1 LVKYAYNVRHYTGNR
16 EITVA
21 AKSALKGAMG
31 FVGVGVMGGRMARR
45 LIEAGFPLVIHDT
58 NPAALKPLVKLGAK
72 VARSPRDVANK
83 ARIVFAS
90 VPTPPVLREVALG
103 SNGLIRGK
111 AIKILVDLSTTGSV
125 IEKEIAK
132 ALAVRGIDLVDS
144 PVSGGASGADKGTL
158 AVMVAGKATSIAA
171 VRDALNVVG
180 KVFVVGKQPGQ
191 AQMMKLLNNML
202 STSAL
207 AMSLEVFV
215 AGTKA
220 GIDPDMMVAV
230 INAGSGRNSATEEKI
245 PRSVLTRTFDFGFP
259 VSGARKDI
267 GLAIEECQAMGLPM
281 IVGSAAKQLWDFAYN
296 QGGGKR
302 DMTTLITYLEPWAGV
317 EVRGK
322 AARKARKR
330 A

>member
-1 LVKYAYNVRHYTGNR
+1 M
-16 EITVA
+16 A
-21 AKSALKGAMG
+21 AKPEVMG
-31 FVGVGVMGGRMARR
+31 FIGVGVMGGRMARR
-45 LIEAGFPLVIHDT
+45 LLESGFPLIIHDV
-58 NPAALKPLVKLGAK
+58 NAAALKPLVKLGAR
-72 VARSPRDVANK
+72 VARSPLAVAD
-83 ARIVFAS
+83 RTRVVFAS
-90 VPTPPVLREVALG
+90 VPTPAILRDVALG
-103 SNGLIRGK
+103 AQGTEGLIRGK

-125 IEKEIAK
+125 VEKAIAK
-132 ALAVRGIDLVDS
+132 ALAARGIDTVDS
-144 PVSGGASGADKGTL
+144 PVSGGASGAAQGTL
-158 AVMVAGKATSIAA
+158 AVMVAGKPRSIAA
-171 VRDALNVVG
+171 VRSALEVIG

-191 AQMMKLLNNML
+191 AQLMKLLNNLL

-215 AGTKA
+215 AGAKA
-220 GIDPDMMVAV
+220 GLDPDMMVAV

-281 IVGSAAKQLWDFAYN
+281 IVGSAAKQLWEFAYN

-302 DMTTLITYLEPWAGV
+302 DMTTLITYIEPWAGV

-322 AARKARKR
+322 AARKTRR
-330 A
+330 RS

>member
-1 LVKYAYNVRHYTGNR
+1 M
-16 EITVA
+16 VA
-21 AKSALKGAMG
+21 AKPALTG
-31 FVGVGVMGGRMARR
+31 FIGVGVMGGRMARR
-45 LIEAGFPLVIHDT
+45 LLEAGYPLIIYDL
-58 NPAALKPLVKLGAK
+58 NPAALMPLVKLGAK
-72 VARSPRDVANK
+72 VARSPRDVADK
-83 ARIVFAS
+83 ARVVFAS

-103 SNGLIRGK
+103 TNGVIHGK
-111 AIKILVDLSTTGSV
+111 AIKILVDLSTTGSTV
-125 IEKEIAK
+125 EKEIAK
-132 ALAVRGIDLVDS
+132 ALATRGIDLIDS
-144 PVSGGASGADKGTL
+144 PVSGGASGAEKGTL
-158 AVMVAGKATSIAA
+158 AVMVAGKPPSIAA
-171 VRDALNVVG
+171 VRDALTVIG

-191 AQMMKLLNNML
+191 AQLMKLLNNML

-207 AMSLEVFV
+207 AMSMEVFI
-215 AGTKA
+215 AGAK
-220 GIDPDMMVAV
+220 GGLDPDTMVAV

-245 PRSVLTRTFDFGFP
+245 PRSVLTRNFDFGFP

-322 AARKARKR
+322 AARKRRRPPA
-330 A
+330 

>member
-1 LVKYAYNVRHYTGNR
+1 M
-16 EITVA
+16 VA
-21 AKSALKGAMG
+21 AKPALTG
-31 FVGVGVMGGRMARR
+31 FIGVGVMGGRMARR
-45 LIEAGFPLVIHDT
+45 LLEAGYPLIIYDL
-58 NPAALKPLVKLGAK
+58 NPAALMPLVKLGAK
-72 VARSPRDVANK
+72 VARSPRDVADK
-83 ARIVFAS
+83 ARVVFAS
-90 VPTPPVLREVALG
+90 VPTPPVLHEVALG
-103 SNGLIRGK
+103 TNGVIHGK
-111 AIKILVDLSTTGSV
+111 AIKILVDLSTTGSTV
-125 IEKEIAK
+125 EKEIAK
-132 ALAVRGIDLVDS
+132 ALATRGIDLIDS

-158 AVMVAGKATSIAA
+158 AVMVAGKPPSIAA
-171 VRDALNVVG
+171 VRDALTVIG

-191 AQMMKLLNNML
+191 AQLMKLLNNML

-207 AMSLEVFV
+207 AMSMEVFI
-215 AGTKA
+215 AGAK
-220 GIDPDMMVAV
+220 GGLDPDTMVAV

-245 PRSVLTRTFDFGFP
+245 PRSVLTRNFDFGFP

-322 AARKARKR
+322 AARKRRRPPA
-330 A
+330 

>member
-1 LVKYAYNVRHYTGNR
+1 MAATQ
-16 EITVA
+16 VA
-21 AKSALKGAMG
+21 QELMG
-31 FVGVGVMGGRMARR
+31 FIGVGVMGGRMARR
-45 LIEAGFPLVIHDT
+45 LLEAGFPLLIHDV

-72 VARSPRDVANK
+72 VARSPRDVADQ

-103 SNGLIRGK
+103 AAGLMQGK
-111 AIKILVDLSTTGSV
+111 AIKILVDLSTTGST

-132 ALAVRGIDLVDS
+132 ALSSRGIDLVDS

-158 AVMVAGKATSIAA
+158 AVMVAGKASSIAA
-171 VRDALNVVG
+171 VRGALNVIG

-191 AQMMKLLNNML
+191 AQTMKLLNNLL

-215 AGTKA
+215 AGAKA
-220 GIDPDMMVAV
+220 GLDPDMMVAV

-245 PRSVLTRTFDFGFP
+245 PKSVLTRNFDFGFP
-259 VSGARKDI
+259 ISGARKDI

-281 IVGSAAKQLWDFAYN
+281 IVGSAAKQLWEFAYN

-302 DMTTLITYLEPWAGV
+302 DMTELVTYLEPWAGV

-322 AARKARKR
+322 AARKKPKARKR

>member
-1 LVKYAYNVRHYTGNR
+1 M
-16 EITVA
+16 VA
-21 AKSALKGAMG
+21 AKPALTG
-31 FVGVGVMGGRMARR
+31 FIGVGVMGGRMARR
-45 LIEAGFPLVIHDT
+45 LLEAGYPLIIYDV
-58 NPAALKPLVKLGAK
+58 NPAALMPLVKLGAK
-72 VARSPRDVANK
+72 VARSPRDVADK
-83 ARIVFAS
+83 ARVVFAS

-103 SNGLIRGK
+103 TNGVIHGK
-111 AIKILVDLSTTGSV
+111 AIKILVDLSTTGSTV
-125 IEKEIAK
+125 EKEIAK
-132 ALAVRGIDLVDS
+132 TLATRGIDLIDS

-158 AVMVAGKATSIAA
+158 AVMVAGKPPSIAA
-171 VRDALNVVG
+171 VRDALTVIG

-191 AQMMKLLNNML
+191 AQLMKLLNNML

-207 AMSLEVFV
+207 AMSMEVFI
-215 AGTKA
+215 AGAK
-220 GIDPDMMVAV
+220 GGLDPDTMVAV

-245 PRSVLTRTFDFGFP
+245 PRSVLTRNFDFGFP

-322 AARKARKR
+322 AARKRRRLPA
-330 A
+330 

>member
-1 LVKYAYNVRHYTGNR
+1 
-16 EITVA
+16 VA
-21 AKSALKGAMG
+21 AKPELMG
-31 FVGVGVMGGRMARR
+31 FIGVGVMGERMARR
-45 LIEAGFPLVIHDT
+45 LIEAGHALIIYDVH
-58 NPAALKPLVKLGAK
+58 AAAVKPLVKLGAR
-72 VARSPRDVANK
+72 VAKSPRDVADRAK
-83 ARIVFAS
+83 IVFAS
-90 VPTPPVLREVALG
+90 VPTPPVLHEVALG
-103 SNGLIRGK
+103 ANGVIHGK
-111 AIKILVDLSTTGSV
+111 AVKILVDLSTTGSKV
-125 IEKEIAK
+125 EKEIAT
-132 ALAVRGIDLVDS
+132 ALAARGIDLVDS

-158 AVMVAGKATSIAA
+158 AVMVAGKAGSIAA
-171 VRDALNVVG
+171 VRDALNVFG

-191 AQMMKLLNNML
+191 AQLMKLLNNLL

-215 AGTKA
+215 AGAKA
-220 GIDPDMMVAV
+220 GLDADTMVAV

-245 PRSVLTRTFDFGFP
+245 PRSVLTRNFDFGFP

-281 IVGSAAKQLWDFAYN
+281 LVGSAAKQLWDFAYN

-302 DMTTLITYLEPWAGV
+302 DMTTLVTYLEPWAGV

-322 AARKARKR
+322 AARKPRRR

>member
-1 LVKYAYNVRHYTGNR
+1 
-16 EITVA
+16 VA
-21 AKSALKGAMG
+21 A
-31 FVGVGVMGGRMARR
+31 
-45 LIEAGFPLVIHDT
+45 
-58 NPAALKPLVKLGAK
+58 
-72 VARSPRDVANK
+72 
-83 ARIVFAS
+83 
-90 VPTPPVLREVALG
+90 
-103 SNGLIRGK
+103 
-111 AIKILVDLSTTGSV
+111 
-125 IEKEIAK
+125 
-132 ALAVRGIDLVDS
+132 RGIDLIDS

-158 AVMVAGKATSIAA
+158 AVMVAGKPQSIAA
-171 VRDALNVVG
+171 VRDALTVIG

-191 AQMMKLLNNML
+191 AQLMKLLNNML

-207 AMSLEVFV
+207 AMSMEVFI
-215 AGTKA
+215 AGAK
-220 GIDPDMMVAV
+220 GGLDPDMMVDV

-245 PRSVLTRTFDFGFP
+245 PRSVLTRNFDFGFP

-322 AARKARKR
+322 AARKSRSR

>member
-1 LVKYAYNVRHYTGNR
+1 M
-16 EITVA
+16 A
-21 AKSALKGAMG
+21 AKSELMG
-31 FVGVGVMGGRMARR
+31 FIGVGVMGGRMARR
-45 LIEAGFPLVIHDT
+45 LIEAGHALIIYDV
-58 NPAALKPLVKLGAK
+58 NAAAVKPLVKLGAR
-72 VARSPRDVANK
+72 VAKSPRDVADR
-83 ARIVFAS
+83 ATIVFAS

-103 SNGLIRGK
+103 ATGVIHGK
-111 AIKILVDLSTTGSV
+111 AIKILVDLSTTGSKV
-125 IEKEIAK
+125 EKEIAS
-132 ALAVRGIDLVDS
+132 ALTVRGIELVDS

-158 AVMVAGKATSIAA
+158 AVMVAGKAKSIAA
-171 VRDALNVVG
+171 VRSALDVIG
-180 KVFVVGKQPGQ
+180 KVFVVGKVPGQ
-191 AQMMKLLNNML
+191 AQLMKLLNNLL

-215 AGTKA
+215 AGAKA
-220 GIDPDMMVAV
+220 GLDADVMAAV

-267 GLAIEECQAMGLPM
+267 SLAIEECQAMGLPM
-281 IVGSAAKQLWDFAYN
+281 IVGSAAKQLWEFAYN

-302 DMTTLITYLEPWAGV
+302 DMTTLVTYLEPWAGV

-322 AARKARKR
+322 AARKSPRSPRR